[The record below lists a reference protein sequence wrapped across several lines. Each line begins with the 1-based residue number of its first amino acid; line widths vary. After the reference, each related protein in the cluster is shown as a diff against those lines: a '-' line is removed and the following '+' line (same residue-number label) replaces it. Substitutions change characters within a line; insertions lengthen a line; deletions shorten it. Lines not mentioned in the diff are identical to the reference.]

1 MRSGNRRLPERHAIW
16 LLPSP
21 RMSLPADRP
30 RRRLQRGG
38 DVLLDA
44 LTAYGIPYLFGNP
57 GTTESPLMDR
67 LAGHPE
73 LRYVLAL
80 HESVALGAA
89 HYYAQSSGVTGVVN
103 LHVAPGLG
111 NALGMLY
118 NAWEANTPMVV
129 TAGQQDTRSRL
140 REPLLGHDL
149 VAMAAPLVKWSVQV
163 ERADEFAPIL
173 HRAFKTAHDPPAG
186 PVFVAL
192 PLNVLEEETTEQVRP
207 LGALYRA
214 PQPEPAAVARMA
226 DVLARA
232 RRPAI
237 VIGDGIARSGGQQ
250 ELAALAE
257 AIGAAV
263 FPEGLMQCLNFPHSH
278 PCFRP
283 RMPLHHAGIRRAL
296 GDADVVLLVG
306 GSFFEEVWFDPDPPF
321 GPETSVLQIEDAP
334 GRLAFNFA
342 VEVGMLADPRA
353 GLAALREALDTS
365 ADDAFRAAA
374 ATRMQG
380 LRAAAETA
388 RDSRRKRLAARFDD
402 TPMSAAR
409 LMSEVAGA
417 LPEDAVIV
425 NESITAGGD
434 LFGFLPVDD
443 PDRYCGTRGGGI
455 GQGLVGGIGAALA
468 HPERPVIVFSGDGSA
483 MYSIQ
488 ALWTAAHY
496 DLPIVFLILHNREY
510 RILKI
515 NMDIYRERFGIP
527 ADRPYPHMNLTEPE
541 LDFVGMAAGMGV
553 PGRRVEDPEQVG
565 EAVREAFA
573 AGGPYLLDV
582 FIGGRN

>member
-1 MRSGNRRLPERHAIW
+1 MAKGPPKKRPSL
-16 LLPSP
+16 LLPSTP
-21 RMSLPADRP
+21 MSLPAIRP
-30 RRRLQRGG
+30 KHSPQRGG

-44 LTAYGIPYLFGNP
+44 LTEYGIPLLFGNP

-67 LAGHPE
+67 LADHPE

-89 HYYAQSSGVTGVVN
+89 HYYAQSTGVTGVVN

-118 NAWEANTPMVV
+118 NAWEANTPMVI

-149 VAMAAPLVKWSVQV
+149 VAMAEPLVKWSVQV

-173 HRAFKTAHDPPAG
+173 HRAFKVAHDPPAG

-192 PLNVLEEETTEQVRP
+192 PLNVLEEETAEPVRP
-207 LGALYRA
+207 LGDLYRA
-214 PQPEPAAVARMA
+214 PQPEAAAVARMA
-226 DVLARA
+226 EALSRA

-237 VIGDGIARSGGQQ
+237 VIGDGVARSGGQQ
-250 ELAALAE
+250 ELVALAE
-257 AIGAAV
+257 FLGAGV
-263 FPEGLMQCLNFPHSH
+263 YPEGLMQRLNFPQSH

-283 RMPLHHAGIRRAL
+283 RMPLNHAGIQHAL
-296 GDADVVLLVG
+296 GGADVVLLVG
-306 GSFFEEVWFDPDPPF
+306 GSFFEEVWFDPDSPF
-321 GPETSVLQIEDAP
+321 GTETAVLQIEDAP

-342 VEVGMLADPRA
+342 VEAGMLADPRA
-353 GLAALREALDTS
+353 GLAALRAELEESVDS
-365 ADDAFRAAA
+365 DFRAAA
-374 ATRMQG
+374 AERMDRLRTASEG
-380 LRAAAETA
+380 ARAA
-388 RDSRRKRLAARFDD
+388 RQKRLAAHYDD
-402 TPMSAAR
+402 APMSPAR
-409 LMSEVAGA
+409 LMSEVAKA
-417 LPEDAVIV
+417 VPDDAVIV

-434 LFGFLPVDD
+434 LLGFLPVDD

-455 GQGLVGGIGAALA
+455 GQGLVGGIGASLA

-496 DLPIVFLILHNREY
+496 DMPIVFLILHNREY
-510 RILKI
+510 KILKI
-515 NMDIYRERFGIP
+515 NMDVYRERFGIP

-541 LDFVGMAAGMGV
+541 LDFVEMAAGMGV
-553 PGRRVEDPEQVG
+553 PGRKVEDPADVE
-565 EAVREAFA
+565 EALREAFA
-573 AGGPYLLDV
+573 TGGPYLLDV
-582 FIGGRN
+582 IIGGRI

>member
-1 MRSGNRRLPERHAIW
+1 MSVPAI
-16 LLPSP
+16 
-21 RMSLPADRP
+21 RP
-30 RRRLQRGG
+30 RHTPKRGG

-44 LTAYGIPYLFGNP
+44 LSEYGVPFLFGNP

-67 LAGHPE
+67 LGDHPE
-73 LRYVLAL
+73 LNYVLAL

-89 HYYAQSSGVTGVVN
+89 HYYAQSTGITGVVN

-111 NALGMLY
+111 NGLGMLY
-118 NAWEANTPMVV
+118 NAWEANSPMVI

-163 ERADEFAPIL
+163 EHADEFAPVL
-173 HRAFKTAHDPPAG
+173 HRAFKIAHDPPAG

-192 PLNVLEEETTEQVRP
+192 PINVLEQETTEAARP
-207 LGALYRA
+207 LGDLYRA
-214 PQPEPAAVARMA
+214 PQPEAAAVERFATALR
-226 DVLARA
+226 RA

-237 VIGDGIARSGGQQ
+237 VVGDGVARSNGQA
-250 ELAALAE
+250 ELVALAE
-257 AIGAAV
+257 LLGASV
-263 FPEGLMQCLNFPHSH
+263 YPEGLVHRLNFPQSH
-278 PCFRP
+278 VCFRP
-283 RMPLHHAGIRRAL
+283 RMPLNHAGIRHAL

-321 GPETSVLQIEDAP
+321 DPEATVLQIEDSP
-334 GRLAFNFA
+334 SRLSFNFA
-342 VEVGMLADPRA
+342 VDAGMVADPCA
-353 GLAALREALDTS
+353 GLAAVRDAIEASADAGFRAGAADRMEALRTANAGD
-365 ADDAFRAAA
+365 RAG
-374 ATRMQG
+374 RQ
-380 LRAAAETA
+380 
-388 RDSRRKRLAARFDD
+388 KRLAAHFDD
-402 TPMSAAR
+402 APMSPAR
-409 LMSEVAGA
+409 LMSEVAKA
-417 LPEDAVIV
+417 LPDDAVVV

-434 LFGFLPVDD
+434 LLGFLPIDD

-455 GQGLVGGIGAALA
+455 GQGLVGGIGASLA

-496 DLPIVFLILHNREY
+496 DMPIVFLILHNREY
-510 RILKI
+510 KILKI

-541 LDFVGMAAGMGV
+541 LDFVEMAAGMGV
-553 PGRRVEDPEQVG
+553 PGRRIEDPAEVED
-565 EAVREAFA
+565 AVREAFA
-573 AGGPYLLDV
+573 TGGPYLLDV
-582 FIGGRN
+582 VMGGRI